1 MDPKK
6 VEIPLE
12 VHCPRCWPLPLTASA
27 APQAFRHLYVLAV
40 EHRCLETVDT
50 LTRQPCAVPVQ
61 IQLHSC
67 PLHRATTLHTTTPCI
82 LPELSRVARVSVASP
97 RYWSVTWSV
106 NDAPPPPVGAD
117 AQQVGPCSERKSP
130 YVDPAARRGD
140 GCQRLHILSCAPPP
154 SPLCLRDGRQ

>member
-1 MDPKK
+1 MDPKT
-6 VEIPLE
+6 VETLLE

-27 APQAFRHLYVLAV
+27 APRRRHSATCTCSLWSTAVSRPSTPLPFLLLPLPMSLLYTPSDDNSLQ
-40 EHRCLETVDT
+40 VDT

-61 IQLHSC
+61 IQLHSS

-106 NDAPPPPVGAD
+106 NDAPPPPAGAG
-117 AQQVGPCSERKSP
+117 AQQVGLCPERKSP
-130 YVDPAARRGD
+130 YVD
-140 GCQRLHILSCAPPP
+140 LT
-154 SPLCLRDGRQ
+154 